1 MKQRVYV
8 DTSVIGGCFDKEFEE
23 WSNRLF
29 EDFKLGKR
37 IAVISDITLDELSDA
52 PKRVQNNFNTIPD
65 SFLEII
71 TSDSESRKLADLY
84 LNEGAVSKKFYEDAL
99 HIAISTINQ
108 VNVLAS
114 WNFKHIVNLDRIR
127 LYNSVNLK
135 NGFSILEIR
144 TPREILKFEDDED

>member
-1 MKQRVYV
+1 MKQKVYI
-8 DTSVIGGCFDKEFEE
+8 DTSVIGGCFDSEFEE

-29 EDFKLGKR
+29 DDFRSGKR

-52 PKRVQNNFNTIPD
+52 PECVQENFRKIPED
-65 SFLEII
+65 NLEILI
-71 TSDSESRKLADLY
+71 SDNESRKLADLY
-84 LNEGAVSKKFYEDAL
+84 VLEGAVSKKYYEDAL

-127 LYNSVNLK
+127 LYNAVNLK
-135 NGFSILEIR
+135 NGYTMLEIR
-144 TPREILKFEDDED
+144 NPREILKFSDDEE